1 MSYCSDITKNR
12 ILECAKKEFLNKG
25 FDKAQVGEIAKAANV
40 TTGAIY
46 RHFKNKEDLFFT
58 LIEDVYKYTLEVV
71 VEVETKN
78 ESEDY
83 KTLLAQ
89 DEHIV
94 IEAMF
99 SEAMNF
105 VNYMYEH
112 FEEFKLIFE
121 CSKGSMVEKFVEEIV
136 NRYTKKN
143 MRLIHSS
150 GNKKLGIDKIEEFEV
165 YMLTRGY
172 IISLCEC
179 IIHNIPHNYANR
191 YIKSIVAFQYYGWNG
206 LLNFNTRK

>member
-121 CSKGSMVEKFVEEIV
+121 CSKGSMVENFVEEIV

-143 MRLIHSS
+143 MR
-150 GNKKLGIDKIEEFEV
+150 
-165 YMLTRGY
+165 
-172 IISLCEC
+172 
-179 IIHNIPHNYANR
+179 
-191 YIKSIVAFQYYGWNG
+191 
-206 LLNFNTRK
+206 

>member
-99 SEAMNF
+99 
-105 VNYMYEH
+105 
-112 FEEFKLIFE
+112 
-121 CSKGSMVEKFVEEIV
+121 
-136 NRYTKKN
+136 
-143 MRLIHSS
+143 
-150 GNKKLGIDKIEEFEV
+150 
-165 YMLTRGY
+165 
-172 IISLCEC
+172 
-179 IIHNIPHNYANR
+179 
-191 YIKSIVAFQYYGWNG
+191 
-206 LLNFNTRK
+206 

>member
-121 CSKGSMVEKFVEEIV
+121 CSKGSMVENFVE
-136 NRYTKKN
+136 
-143 MRLIHSS
+143 
-150 GNKKLGIDKIEEFEV
+150 
-165 YMLTRGY
+165 
-172 IISLCEC
+172 
-179 IIHNIPHNYANR
+179 
-191 YIKSIVAFQYYGWNG
+191 
-206 LLNFNTRK
+206 